1 MAEGYTLGDV
11 LGIVSAAA
19 DDQGLKF
26 TDMFGSAEA
35 AKAGL
40 ILLGNSVSDV
50 ENGLVE
56 AGGSTSQFNEMLAGI
71 QAGAGGT
78 ESALEKLETK
88 NRKAQVAF
96 NLVKNAALDFGQVAS
111 GMLAPY
117 VEQFAGVIEKA
128 TDKLKN
134 MDEGQKKA
142 VITFAAVVA
151 AAGPVLSVAGKGISI
166 VVYMNSTPFVLDIAT
181 ADGSLNRYDSLML
194 RLNLSINEVYAII
207 VQGAYA
213 TTPQTP
219 ACTRNAETFDLK
231 ICDIYVPAG
240 CTKITQDQITDTR
253 LDSSVCGVP
262 VFPVEHLDMTSFY
275 RQISADLLKFR
286 EDEEAGF
293 AAWVAEQEDTN
304 MATMTDLVEAV
315 RDTSDESR
323 AEILALLQ
331 QLNTLVD
338 SDTVGTLIAQINNAV
353 KKSGD
358 TMTGDLNMGG
368 HAIIG
373 AELTQIVQATLT
385 AAGWSAS
392 APYTQTV
399 AVAGVTA
406 GKSPYITPVYSGVAD
421 ADIVLREACAA
432 VSYAKPGSGTIT
444 FVCLEDKP
452 QTNIPVQVE
461 VKR

>member
-1 MAEGYTLGDV
+1 MNKEMEKSSENGMFLDGRGYTASELYKT
-11 LGIVSAAA
+11 IA
-19 DDQGLKF
+19 
-26 TDMFGSAEA
+26 
-35 AKAGL
+35 
-40 ILLGNSVSDV
+40 LLVGNGVYTNELTPTATN
-50 ENGLVE
+50 ENM
-56 AGGSTSQFNEMLAGI
+56 TI
-71 QAGAGGT
+71 THGT
-78 ESALEKLETK
+78 GHAWI
-88 NRKAQVAF
+88 N
-96 NLVKNAALDFGQVAS
+96 G
-111 GMLAPY
+111 
-117 VEQFAGVIEKA
+117 
-128 TDKLKN
+128 
-134 MDEGQKKA
+134 
-142 VITFAAVVA
+142 
-151 AAGPVLSVAGKGISI
+151 
-166 VVYMNSTPFVLDIAT
+166 VVYVNSTPFVLDIAT

-194 RLNLSINEVYAII
+194 RLNLSINEVYAVI

-213 TTPQTP
+213 TTPQPP

-262 VFPVEHLDMTSFY
+262 VFPVEHLDILPKVPRTEY
-275 RQISADLLKFR
+275 VGQRPRIPVRVLEEDKAARILALPEKENRLTTTDLSKFR
-286 EDEEAGF
+286 EDEEAEF

-304 MATMTDLVEAV
+304 MTTMTDLVEAV

-385 AAGWSAS
+385 AAGWSAN

-421 ADIVLREACAA
+421 ADIALREACAA

>member
-1 MAEGYTLGDV
+1 MNKEMEK
-11 LGIVSAAA
+11 S
-19 DDQGLKF
+19 
-26 TDMFGSAEA
+26 S
-35 AKAGL
+35 
-40 ILLGNSVSDV
+40 
-50 ENGLVE
+50 ENGMFLDGRDYTASELYKTIALLV
-56 AGGSTSQFNEMLAGI
+56 GNGVYSNELTPTATNENMTI
-71 QAGAGGT
+71 THGT
-78 ESALEKLETK
+78 GHAWI
-88 NRKAQVAF
+88 N
-96 NLVKNAALDFGQVAS
+96 G
-111 GMLAPY
+111 
-117 VEQFAGVIEKA
+117 
-128 TDKLKN
+128 
-134 MDEGQKKA
+134 
-142 VITFAAVVA
+142 
-151 AAGPVLSVAGKGISI
+151 

-213 TTPQTP
+213 TTPQPP

-368 HAIIG
+368 HAIFG

-406 GKSPYITPVYSGVAD
+406 GSPPYITPVYSGVAD
-421 ADIVLREACAA
+421 ADIALREACAA

>member
-1 MAEGYTLGDV
+1 MNKEMEK
-11 LGIVSAAA
+11 S
-19 DDQGLKF
+19 
-26 TDMFGSAEA
+26 S
-35 AKAGL
+35 
-40 ILLGNSVSDV
+40 
-50 ENGLVE
+50 ENGMFLDGRDYTASELYKTIALLV
-56 AGGSTSQFNEMLAGI
+56 GNGVYSNELTPTATNENMTI
-71 QAGAGGT
+71 THGT
-78 ESALEKLETK
+78 GHAWI
-88 NRKAQVAF
+88 N
-96 NLVKNAALDFGQVAS
+96 G
-111 GMLAPY
+111 
-117 VEQFAGVIEKA
+117 
-128 TDKLKN
+128 
-134 MDEGQKKA
+134 
-142 VITFAAVVA
+142 
-151 AAGPVLSVAGKGISI
+151 

-213 TTPQTP
+213 TTPQPP

-368 HAIIG
+368 HADH
-373 AELTQIVQATLT
+373 
-385 AAGWSAS
+385 WRR
-392 APYTQTV
+392 
-399 AVAGVTA
+399 
-406 GKSPYITPVYSGVAD
+406 AD
-421 ADIVLREACAA
+421 ANCSGHAYRRRLVGQRPLYPNRCRGGGNGRKATVYHADIFRGGGCGYCPAGSLRGRELCEA
-432 VSYAKPGSGTIT
+432 GGRNRH
-444 FVCLEDKP
+444 VCLP
-452 QTNIPVQVE
+452 
-461 VKR
+461 

>member
-1 MAEGYTLGDV
+1 MNKEMEK
-11 LGIVSAAA
+11 S
-19 DDQGLKF
+19 
-26 TDMFGSAEA
+26 S
-35 AKAGL
+35 
-40 ILLGNSVSDV
+40 
-50 ENGLVE
+50 ENGMFLDGRDYTASELYKTIALLV
-56 AGGSTSQFNEMLAGI
+56 GNGVYSNELTPTATNENMTI
-71 QAGAGGT
+71 THGT
-78 ESALEKLETK
+78 GHAWI
-88 NRKAQVAF
+88 N
-96 NLVKNAALDFGQVAS
+96 G
-111 GMLAPY
+111 
-117 VEQFAGVIEKA
+117 
-128 TDKLKN
+128 
-134 MDEGQKKA
+134 
-142 VITFAAVVA
+142 
-151 AAGPVLSVAGKGISI
+151 

-194 RLNLSINEVYAII
+194 RMNLSINEVYAII

-213 TTPQTP
+213 TTPQPP

-275 RQISADLLKFR
+275 RQISADLSKFR
-286 EDEEAGF
+286 EDEEAEF

-304 MATMTDLVEAV
+304 MTTMTDLVEAV

-406 GKSPYITPVYSGVAD
+406 GSPPYITPVYSGVVD
-421 ADIVLREACAA
+421 ADIALREACAA
-432 VSYAKPGSGTIT
+432 VSYAKPGAGTVT
-444 FVCLEDKP
+444 FVCLENKP
-452 QTNIPVQVE
+452 ETNIPVQVE